1 MKLGMD
7 LVYVLALIIS
17 TEAVEFDIQ
26 GYVIFCPCMGR
37 FGNQVDQLL
46 GVMHFTRTLNR
57 TLVLPNFI
65 EYPFP
70 NTVLRPF
77 ESVFQ
82 VAGIRSYLRV
92 VRMLDFTRDIMDIL
106 WPKEN
111 RTALCWSPH
120 TSIYDA
126 NAPVGCHAKEGNP
139 FGLYWDS
146 IGISFTKDA
155 YFGELGYDLTL
166 GGSRTAWNERFPV
179 SDFPV
184 LAFASPPAPFPSR
197 SFTWQLQRYLKWN
210 SRIAGKADEF
220 IRKELSSP
228 FVAIHLRNDKDWYVR
243 TIEYPH
249 VCEHLPSDSTR
260 QPLFASMQCDT
271 EEDYDGVLTKEMCS
285 PSKTTIVEQVVET
298 VGTIGARSV
307 FVASDK
313 DHMIEDLN
321 KALRGYEVKAHRL
334 NPDDPLLSLAVLAK
348 ADHFI
353 GNCVSTFSHLAKR
366 ERDTKKPPKP
376 TSYFGI
382 RRRTKRIEL

>member
-1 MKLGMD
+1 
-7 LVYVLALIIS
+7 
-17 TEAVEFDIQ
+17 FDNQ

-82 VAGIRSYLRV
+82 VSGIKSYLKV

-139 FGLYWDS
+139 FGLYWDA

-155 YFGELGYDLTL
+155 YFGDLGYDLTL
-166 GGSRTAWNERFPV
+166 EDSRAAWNERFSL

-197 SFTWQLQRYLKWN
+197 PFTWELQRYLKWN
-210 SRIAGKADEF
+210 SRIAEKTDEF
-220 IRKELSSP
+220 IREELLSP
-228 FVAIHLRNDKDWYVR
+228 FVAIHLRNDNDW
-243 TIEYPH
+243 PH
-249 VCEHLPSDSTR
+249 VCEHLPSYSTN
-260 QPLFASMQCDT
+260 PLFASMQCDT
-271 EEDYDGVLTKEMCS
+271 EEDYSGVLTKEMCL
-285 PSKTTIVEQVVET
+285 PSKATIVEQVLEMVR
-298 VGTIGARSV
+298 TIGARSV

-321 KALRGYEVKAHRL
+321 EALKGY
-334 NPDDPLLSLAVLAK
+334 
-348 ADHFI
+348 
-353 GNCVSTFSHLAKR
+353 
-366 ERDTKKPPKP
+366 
-376 TSYFGI
+376 
-382 RRRTKRIEL
+382 